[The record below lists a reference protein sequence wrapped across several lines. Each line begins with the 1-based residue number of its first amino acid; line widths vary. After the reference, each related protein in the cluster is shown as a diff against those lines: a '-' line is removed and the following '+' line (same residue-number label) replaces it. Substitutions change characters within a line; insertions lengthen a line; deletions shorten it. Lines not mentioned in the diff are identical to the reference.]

1 MGKHKDRRKKTRK
14 ELRLE
19 VNLFCDV
26 FGKLKKASIYPFLS
40 KGQRT
45 KMTSKRQEEAHFKP
59 LALFL
64 RHPGTVFTVRWHI
77 CGSGHQSIASR

>member
-1 MGKHKDRRKKTRK
+1 MREHKHRRKKTRK

-19 VNLFCDV
+19 VNLFCDL
-26 FGKLKKASIYPFLS
+26 FGKLKKASICPFLS

-45 KMTSKRQEEAHFKP
+45 KMTLKRQEEMHFKP

-64 RHPGTVFTVRWHI
+64 RHPGTVFTVCWLI
-77 CGSGHQSIASR
+77 CGSGHQSIASK